1 MTQKQRKTIKVCLI
15 IVAISMAVVTASTII
30 SIIYGGWGALSI
42 VNIVLLI
49 SGALVLVGSSAVLA
63 SNKKKNNK

>member
-63 SNKKKNNK
+63 SNKKKDNK